1 MELEDFVGDLVPLS
15 FDQDIS
21 PVVLDMVR
29 LYCMVWVSG
38 IISMAV
44 VSLS

>member
-21 PVVLDMVR
+21 PVVLDMMR
-29 LYCMVWVSG
+29 GMSYIAWFGFQASSAWL
-38 IISMAV
+38 
-44 VSLS
+44 